1 VVRAGLTLAALP
13 AGFGVAAVTAERVLP
28 ARWPDRYRPTFGG
41 ILASCSAAGLAV
53 PLPTTVMILWLGL
66 LGVGLGTYIPANNSS
81 GMAAVPPQQAAAAGG
96 MVSMARGLGTALG
109 VAVVTLTLHA
119 SARLGHAGSGPA
131 AAMAVLAAAAPVAT
145 WAGRGGGARRGSRA
159 EWGGR

>member
-1 VVRAGLTLAALP
+1 MRAGLTLAALP
-13 AGFGVAAVTAERVLP
+13 AGFGLAAVAAERVLP
-28 ARWPDRYRPTFGG
+28 ARWPDRYRSTFGG

-53 PLPTTVMILWLGL
+53 PLPTTVMILWLAL
-66 LGVGLGTYIPANNSS
+66 LGVGLGTYIPANNS
-81 GMAAVPPQQAAAAGG
+81 GVMAAVPPQQAAAGG

-131 AAMAVLAAAAPVAT
+131 AAMAVLAAAALVAT